1 MNRILPNVLLASL
14 FIVLTLVA
22 VLSAPSWDIA
32 RITPSLARFTL
43 EGTEGTCTAFSINE
57 KRGVWV
63 TMSHCLPDDLSLVRL
78 NGDAK
83 ILEVL
88 HRAPG
93 DVAAA
98 VIVAD
103 KGAPALKLGDPPK
116 RGDDVLQIGFG
127 GAAPVPIFYDGLLV
141 APSLRVETAEGEW
154 DVQFNSAPGMPGMS
168 GGAIIDR
175 KYRVVG
181 VISGGTQLTK
191 VPALLSFS
199 PRYVEIRALIDKFG
213 KNE

>member
-1 MNRILPNVLLASL
+1 MPRVLAATIVFVSL
-14 FIVLTLVA
+14 LTPA
-22 VLSAPSWDIA
+22 WWTAWDISK
-32 RITPSLARFTL
+32 ITPSLARLTL
-43 EGTEGTCTAFSINE
+43 EGTEGTCTAFSIHE

-63 TMSHCLPDDLSLVRL
+63 TMSHCLPDDLSTVRL

-103 KGAPALKLGDPPK
+103 KGAPALKLGSPPK
-116 RGDDVLQIGFG
+116 RGDDVLQIGYG

-168 GGAIIDR
+168 GGPVIDR
-175 KYRVVG
+175 KYK
-181 VISGGTQLTK
+181 VIGTVSGGTQLTK